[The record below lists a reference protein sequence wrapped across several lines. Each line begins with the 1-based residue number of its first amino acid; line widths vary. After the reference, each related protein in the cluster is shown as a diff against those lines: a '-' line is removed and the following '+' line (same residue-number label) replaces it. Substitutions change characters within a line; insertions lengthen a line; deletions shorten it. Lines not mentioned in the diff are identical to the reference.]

1 MQSETERVPVAPEDV
16 RDALLALSLIPAAVA
31 VRYAGAVAKR
41 SASFAAALIEVT
53 PFKGAVR
60 KLDDLWG
67 RQLAQAERTAG
78 ESLEDVVAWL
88 LTRLDI
94 NAIVAEQVDIEAIIQ
109 RVDVVALAQEVIYE
123 LNLPEIVRSSSQT
136 MAAETVDGLR
146 KHGMSADRA
155 VSNFID
161 RLVGRKS
168 RGAAPPGHQMGL
180 EPT

>member
-1 MQSETERVPVAPEDV
+1 MQADNERVPVAPEDV
-16 RDALLALSLIPAAVA
+16 RDALLALSLIPAAAA
-31 VRYAGAVAKR
+31 VRYTGAVAKR
-41 SASFAAALIEVT
+41 STEFAAALIEVS

-60 KLDDLWG
+60 KLDDLWR
-67 RQLAQAERTAG
+67 RQVAEAERTAG
-78 ESLEDVVAWL
+78 DSLEDVVEWL
-88 LTRLDI
+88 LTRLDL
-94 NAIVAEQVDIEAIIQ
+94 NAIVAERVDIEAIIQ

-168 RGAAPPGHQMGL
+168 RGTSPPGSAMGL